1 MPKKYLKLDCGCINW
16 QSMYTKLP
24 QLTEGA
30 IMQETKIDNIKM
42 TGQNGYAMNFLL
54 IMKLMIQVILS
65 ILSMS

>member
-1 MPKKYLKLDCGCINW
+1 
-16 QSMYTKLP
+16 MYTKLP

-30 IMQETKIDNIKM
+30 IMQETKFDNIKM